1 MHKYSLER
9 LFCYEYWIMESK
21 KEKETQ
27 SGLSDEG
34 EGLHDNVDVSLV
46 FDAWYR
52 SYLKKF

>member
-1 MHKYSLER
+1 
-9 LFCYEYWIMESK
+9 MESK

-34 EGLHDNVDVSLV
+34 EGLYDNADVSLV

>member
-1 MHKYSLER
+1 
-9 LFCYEYWIMESK
+9 MESK

-34 EGLHDNVDVSLV
+34 EGLLDNVDVCLV